1 MNGDGEVSWFSDMH
15 LEIALRV
22 GMSHSEK
29 FLSISS
35 SSFTRLVNGR
45 SGKKKKR
52 SRAINHKRPTGP
64 VTDSDGG

>member
-1 MNGDGEVSWFSDMH
+1 MNGDSEVSWFSDMH

-35 SSFTRLVNGR
+35 SSFTRTLMTEVE
-45 SGKKKKR
+45 KR
-52 SRAINHKRPTGP
+52 SRAINHKRPIGP

>member
-35 SSFTRLVNGR
+35 SSFTRLVNDR
-45 SGKKKKR
+45 SGK
-52 SRAINHKRPTGP
+52 NGP
-64 VTDSDGG
+64 GQ

>member
-1 MNGDGEVSWFSDMH
+1 MNGDREVSWFSDMH

-22 GMSHSEK
+22 GMSHSER

-35 SSFTRLVNGR
+35 SSFTRAVNDR
-45 SGKKKKR
+45 SGKKR